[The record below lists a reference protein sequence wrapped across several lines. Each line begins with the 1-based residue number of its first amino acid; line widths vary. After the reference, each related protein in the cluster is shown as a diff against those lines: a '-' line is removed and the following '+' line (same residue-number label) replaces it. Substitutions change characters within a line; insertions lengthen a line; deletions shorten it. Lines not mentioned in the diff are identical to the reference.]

1 MLKSKHLL
9 SLKKVTDSQR
19 KKFGI
24 NAKFSFRFNNKT
36 PFNLIM
42 TYSVPHLVNKN
53 GKPVERKK
61 RIQKNISQITI
72 HNWKKWFKDETSYL
86 IDAASEVE
94 KAQQTASESFD
105 NYRDEYDFGWWKNQF
120 LERGF
125 GKTTTMKPL
134 SAHTIKQN
142 KRILEPYYLWCMNN
156 DSAAN
161 EMSSHIDNGAD
172 WFEKFYGE
180 KLLDGSWS
188 STTCHT
194 AFRNVRGF
202 YNWVADRSKNRFP
215 YDILKR
221 LNIRRG
227 ENRRDTLNDWEFQR
241 VIDFIKERKNDE
253 IWKKFILMLRLQLMS
268 GMRVGELVEIQNKN
282 IDENDRTIWINGK
295 SGRRPI
301 HLRHKDDEP
310 IWNDVIARKGKG
322 KYLFYRTK
330 LRFYP
335 RQKYVLELDVDEN
348 LPTTSSYYLQRF
360 RQMRD
365 ELGLR
370 GKGVISSHSLRR
382 YFITRFVKETK
393 NRDLVRQI
401 VGHQSTRM
409 TDYYVGDMIDEDTK
423 TTISIGV

>member
-1 MLKSKHLL
+1 
-9 SLKKVTDSQR
+9 
-19 KKFGI
+19 
-24 NAKFSFRFNNKT
+24 
-36 PFNLIM
+36 
-42 TYSVPHLVNKN
+42 
-53 GKPVERKK
+53 
-61 RIQKNISQITI
+61 
-72 HNWKKWFKDETSYL
+72 
-86 IDAASEVE
+86 
-94 KAQQTASESFD
+94 
-105 NYRDEYDFGWWKNQF
+105 
-120 LERGF
+120 
-125 GKTTTMKPL
+125 
-134 SAHTIKQN
+134 
-142 KRILEPYYLWCMNN
+142 MNN

-335 RQKYVLELDVDEN
+335 RQKHVLELDVDEN